1 MYERSDGTW
10 QISTKFPE
18 WKRIEVSDIAEKQ
31 MRTLNRECVFR
42 IAQTLRQDSDPIGSD
57 EHPWDGDTTTL
68 SVRIKED
75 SIVEQ
80 LREVVSDANHSVDQE
95 AKYRIIEYPL

>member
-1 MYERSDGTW
+1 MYKRSDGTW
-10 QISTKFPE
+10 QLSSRFPK
-18 WKRIEVSDIAEKQ
+18 WKHMEVKDIAEKQ

-42 IAQTLRQDSDPIGSD
+42 IAQTLRQNSDPIGSD
-57 EHPWDGDTTTL
+57 EHPWDGKSLTL

-75 SIVEQ
+75 PIVEQ
-80 LREVVSDANHSVDQE
+80 LKEVVSDEDHSPDQE